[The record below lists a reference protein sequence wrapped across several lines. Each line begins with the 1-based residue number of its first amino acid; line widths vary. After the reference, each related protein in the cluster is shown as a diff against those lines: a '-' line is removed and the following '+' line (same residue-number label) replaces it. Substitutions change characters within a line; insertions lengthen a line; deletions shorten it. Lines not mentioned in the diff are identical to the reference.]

1 MNIRKMSAFIAS
13 VIMASSFCGCKK
25 KVKSTGRM
33 QLSQALSA
41 EKASE
46 KTDDATIDG
55 EQPLTDPDRILFTY
69 EYRNNAWGYQYSV
82 YVILGDGRC
91 YYHSLKAGDFTV
103 PEFSKE
109 DIDSVIDLSSD
120 MISFY
125 YDQDFINELYKR
137 ACDFDPNAPKTEI
150 NHAYDAGQSAL
161 YYWDEDMNK
170 VMLLNDGDT
179 KTTFDDP
186 NYDMIYNLW
195 SNRYAHM

>member
-46 KTDDATIDG
+46 ETDDATIDG

-120 MISFY
+120 MVSFY
-125 YDQDFINELYKR
+125 YDQDFINELYQHAR
-137 ACDFDPNAPKTEI
+137 DFDPNAPKTEK
-150 NHAYDAGQSAL
+150 HSAYDAGQNSL

-170 VMLLNDGDT
+170 VLLLSEGDYRY
-179 KTTFDDP
+179 TFDDP
-186 NYDMIYNLW
+186 NFDVIQKLW
-195 SNRYAHM
+195 ETRYAHM

>member
-46 KTDDATIDG
+46 ETDDATIDG

-137 ACDFDPNAPKTEI
+137 ARDFDPNAPKTEK
-150 NHAYDAGQSAL
+150 HSAYDAGQNSL

-170 VMLLNDGDT
+170 VLLLSEGDYRY
-179 KTTFDDP
+179 TFDDP
-186 NYDMIYNLW
+186 NFDVIQKLW
-195 SNRYAHM
+195 ETRYAHM

>member
-46 KTDDATIDG
+46 ETDDATIDG

-120 MISFY
+120 M
-125 YDQDFINELYKR
+125 
-137 ACDFDPNAPKTEI
+137 
-150 NHAYDAGQSAL
+150 
-161 YYWDEDMNK
+161 
-170 VMLLNDGDT
+170 
-179 KTTFDDP
+179 
-186 NYDMIYNLW
+186 
-195 SNRYAHM
+195 